1 MDILIKNAVI
11 GRDNRPV
18 DIAIA
23 NGVFLAIEPGV
34 TGDAKRVIDA
44 ARRVVVPAFIEPH
57 MHLEKAFLHRRL
69 PTQKGTLAEALR
81 LTAILKATQ
90 DRDDV
95 LARGRLVLDMAI
107 RAGTVAMR
115 VHPDVDPIQGLIG
128 VETALA
134 LKEAYSALIDLQI
147 VSFPQEGLL
156 CAPGAQELV
165 EEGLRLG
172 AGIVGCVPYVEKSLE
187 DSRTAID
194 IAFSL
199 AEKYGLPADF
209 HADFADTVSDQ
220 RFMNAAY
227 IAEKT
232 IAAGMQG
239 HVTLDHMTSLGALT
253 VEAAKPVI
261 DKLAAAEINVI
272 SLPTTDVYLSA
283 RRDAGGHRC
292 VLAPIRALRAAGV
305 NVAYSSNNIRN
316 AFTPFGNA
324 DPLVVG
330 NLLAHVAQF
339 GTLEEQ
345 AYVIEMATHN
355 AARVMERTRYGLAV
369 GNVADMLLL
378 DVQDYADV
386 LLDIPA
392 RLCVIKAG
400 RISMETSM
408 TAPLNR

>member
-69 PTQKGTLAEALR
+69 PTQEGTLAEALR

-239 HVTLDHMTSLGALT
+239 HVTLDHITSLGALT